1 MAFSNGKL
9 ADIQVV
15 GSGSTVGIITVAS
28 SKKVYIRSIA
38 AYAPTGTA
46 STAHVYVVPNGGSV
60 GDSTKLF
67 HITLSQ
73 NETALLEPIYPIVL
87 DTTGD
92 TLHVGTASGSSIN
105 FFLTGDREV

>member
-1 MAFSNGKL
+1 M
-9 ADIQVV
+9 
-15 GSGSTVGIITVAS
+15 GSTVGIITVAS
-28 SKKVYIRSIA
+28 SKRYTLDLLA
-38 AYAPTGTA
+38 AYSPTGTA

-67 HITLSQ
+67 HITLSA

>member
-9 ADIQVV
+9 SDIQVV
-15 GSGSTVGIITVAS
+15 GTGATVGIITVAN
-28 SKKVYIRSIA
+28 SKKVYIRSII
-38 AYAPTGTA
+38 AYSPTGSA

-67 HITLSQ
+67 NVSLSA
-73 NETALLEPIYPIVL
+73 NETVLLEPIYPIVL

-92 TLHVGTASGSSIN
+92 TLHVGVGGSTTN
-105 FFLTGDREV
+105 FFITGDKEA